1 MVHRHEWI
9 LGVPQL
15 KLDRPYPYGNIAEK
29 YPFGLKIGVENLSNP
44 TDDYIDYRSTLFKTV
59 NTSKESYL

>member
-1 MVHRHEWI
+1 MNHRHEWI

-15 KLDRPYPYGNIAEK
+15 KLDRPYLYGNTAQQ

-44 TDDYIDYRSTLFKTV
+44 TDDYYDYRSPLFKTV
-59 NTSKESYL
+59 NNS